1 MKNNRKKLTD
11 SEWEVMNLL
20 WDTGEPLS
28 SSEIIKLSVKRMW
41 KDSYIH
47 IMINSLLKKE
57 MIRVAGFK
65 KTTKN
70 YARTFEPTIT
80 KEQWNLFQV
89 KQESQEDSMMLKEL
103 LKSIIKETVD
113 EEILNELSDVIK
125 KRKDI
130 LQSVS

>member
-57 MIRVAGFK
+57 MIRIAGFK